1 MLAGMETE
9 VVMATITQK
18 LSALN
23 FSICRSYTRCDL
35 NALSDRDLK
44 DIGFRLDRRDSNSV
58 KPFWQA

>member
-1 MLAGMETE
+1 
-9 VVMATITQK
+9 MATITQK